1 MGVEMQEAAEIS
13 KFKSIKSF
21 FSPWARP
28 VTRREK
34 AVRERRE
41 AAQTLLQ
48 TEVQGESTLL
58 LPKLSEQHMNVYDA
72 FLKTSAEEL
81 SQVLGGCSISQSEE
95 QAQALILLNSIC
107 SLLQV
112 ISEVRPIP
120 RLGFK
125 QPRWKRSAW
134 GTRMK
139 GGIENALEQSWY
151 A

>member
-1 MGVEMQEAAEIS
+1 MSCLKKGLGRNVGVEMQEAAEIS

-81 SQVLGGCSISQSEE
+81 SQVL
-95 QAQALILLNSIC
+95 
-107 SLLQV
+107 
-112 ISEVRPIP
+112 
-120 RLGFK
+120 
-125 QPRWKRSAW
+125 
-134 GTRMK
+134 
-139 GGIENALEQSWY
+139 
-151 A
+151 